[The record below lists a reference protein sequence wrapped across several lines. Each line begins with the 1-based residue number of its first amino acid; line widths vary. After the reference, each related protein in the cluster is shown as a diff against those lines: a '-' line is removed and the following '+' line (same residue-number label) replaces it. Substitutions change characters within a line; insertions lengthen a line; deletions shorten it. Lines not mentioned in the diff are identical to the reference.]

1 MAMAPYN
8 FFFDVLDDYLNDRF
22 CDLEICGLMS
32 KSEMR
37 PIRCHKLVICSVI
50 QHWSDFVTDDT
61 DRLHLPDIDHAQLKQ
76 FIDAIYQKLTITV
89 HTWDGLDAV
98 IASFL
103 GIFQP
108 SADRKSLPRK
118 RKKAKPDSK
127 CQGWKVSPSHD
138 IDSVSNVKEV
148 KDEPVN
154 IRVKIEVNPDFDIYD
169 DAMDLFDS
177 GHSASEDDFEHNIDE
192 DEGEDYVLGGRRS
205 IKSELSEDDDVIPVS
220 RPRRRKRKSSHE
232 IRRPVKKSKRKSK
245 KVSDDAAAKL
255 SLADQA
261 LSVNHN
267 LMQKANSNRSIQ
279 PEEVHDLLRS
289 GIVGVLKVD
298 VTSSRVKAFTRPVVL
313 KSLTEMTDCFFALVG
328 VQQHDCEIVG
338 KSLAWTTQSIPDIEK
353 SFSQTIE
360 AFHTVFG
367 LPRAPLTSAS
377 CFYTYSGLKKR
388 SFARGLVSDLYR
400 KFMYQCTRTD
410 LENELNHPD
419 TAHAFTT
426 PEPARQ
432 EISLPLKEYEVT
444 MKPDLD
450 RFDDLVLVG
459 VYKHGVEVRQIK
471 LPDDDPEFAATIC
484 SRLLTLIWV
493 GGSDKRT
500 FPESPEIYEA
510 FKINTRLNYTGK
522 TIKKLLASNEEIP
535 RPLPVVTCEICGKQI
550 QENIF
555 MNNMILH
562 KRYHTIQDFKCE
574 CDIQLKSY
582 AQKKRHYEEFHRPA
596 NARKR
601 SSNNPS
607 TDGMNMQP
615 HICDICG
622 KVLISFSTLKEHIR
636 RTHANLHCEHCNKDF
651 GSALNFKQHWRKK
664 HPQLELELPP
674 NWFSCDQCDAA
685 YPQKIDYLKHL
696 AMNHGPEDMK
706 PLKCGVCAKGFSDKS
721 KLRYHMLNMH
731 IKSRPYVC
739 RSEGCTAAFNFN
751 GNLYAHERKLH
762 GKDFGKTKPLDV
774 VLPESQLIE
783 LGCQLRQMPA
793 AGHNVRE

>member
-1 MAMAPYN
+1 MKP
-8 FFFDVLDDYLNDRF
+8 
-22 CDLEICGLMS
+22 IC
-32 KSEMR
+32 
-37 PIRCHKLVICSVI
+37 CHKLVICSVI
-50 QHWSDFVTDDT
+50 QNWRDFITDDT

-76 FIDAIYQKLTITV
+76 FIDSIYFKLTLTV
-89 HTWDGLDAV
+89 HTWDDLDLA
-98 IASFL
+98 IATFV
-103 GIFQP
+103 GIVNSQGQ
-108 SADRKSLPRK
+108 STSSLPL
-118 RKKAKPDSK
+118 KKKKTSE
-127 CQGWKVSPSHD
+127 VSPLPE
-138 IDSVSNVKEV
+138 SNVKNEQV
-148 KDEPVN
+148 NN

-169 DAMDLFDS
+169 DAMELFDS
-177 GHSASEDDFEHNIDE
+177 GHSESEDDFEHPIDDDE
-192 DEGEDYVLGGRRS
+192 DEEDEDYV
-205 IKSELSEDDDVIPVS
+205 IKSELSEDCETRTSS
-220 RPRRRKRKSSHE
+220 RLRSRKRKSNLE
-232 IRRPVKKSKRKSK
+232 LRPTKKSKRRTKKTTKESSK
-245 KVSDDAAAKL
+245 KVSV
-255 SLADQA
+255 ADKA

-267 LMQKANSNRSIQ
+267 LMQKANPNRSIQ
-279 PEEVHDLLRS
+279 LKEVHDLLKS
-289 GIVGVLKVD
+289 GQHGVLNVD

-313 KSLTEMTDCFFALVG
+313 KSLTEMSDCFFALVG
-328 VQQHDCEIVG
+328 VQQKDNRDLVG
-338 KSLAWTTQSIPDIEK
+338 KSLAWTTDFVPDIEK
-353 SFSQTIE
+353 SFNQTIE

-367 LPRAPLTSAS
+367 LSRAPLTSAS

-400 KFMYQCTRTD
+400 KFMYQCTRAD

-419 TAHAFTT
+419 TVHAFAT
-426 PEPARQ
+426 PEPARK
-432 EISLPLKEYEVT
+432 EICLPLKEYEIT
-444 MKPDLD
+444 MQSDLD
-450 RFDDLVLVG
+450 QFDDLVLVG

-471 LPDDDPEFAATIC
+471 LPADDPEFAATIC
-484 SRLLTLIWV
+484 SRLLTLVWV

-574 CDIQLKSY
+574 CDIHLKSY

-601 SSNNPS
+601 ASNNPS
-607 TDGMNMQP
+607 ADGMNMQP

-664 HPQLELELPP
+664 HPDLELELPA

-685 YPQKIDYLKHL
+685 YPQKIDYIKHL
-696 AMNHGPEDMK
+696 TMNHGPEDMK
-706 PLKCGVCAKGFSDKS
+706 PLKCGICAKGFSDKS

-783 LGCQLRQMPA
+783 LGCQLRPTPG
-793 AGHNVRE
+793 GHNVKE